1 MDRVLMSLGF
11 TKCYIFNIIT
21 LNLIPQDYM
30 QHLQKVFDH
39 FKEHKLKLHFCKC
52 QFFQVQV
59 EYMGHM
65 IYLSGLEVEKKKVE
79 IIRNFPN
86 HQMLINYGPSSTFI
100 IITKGLLKDLVT
112 NVVKPLT

>member
-1 MDRVLMSLGF
+1 MSLGF

-65 IYLSGLEVEKKKVE
+65 IYLSGLEIEKKKVE